1 MGVHWVVL
9 LSALLACA
17 ESPLQEDAAPPP
29 ARQVS
34 REDAPEVPAASAQAA
49 TSPPKWTDPVVV
61 GHAVNG
67 PMMQALL
74 DGKEYEVFD
83 PVTSAKRSLV
93 HEQVQLDVP
102 DQPDRVYPV
111 SPSEGWVLVRARD
124 RVEGTDVMLA
134 YRLVWDTSQ
143 ETISGDVGVFVAKEA
158 VIVQVGEEEP
168 RVTWTK
174 AGVFWEK
181 RAL

>member
-1 MGVHWVVL
+1 MRFPAVVI
-9 LSALLACA
+9 AGHPG
-17 ESPLQEDAAPPP
+17 PLTK
-29 ARQVS
+29 
-34 REDAPEVPAASAQAA
+34 ASANSARL
-49 TSPPKWTDPVVV
+49 VV
-61 GHAVNG
+61 G
-67 PMMQALL
+67 
-74 DGKEYEVFD
+74 
-83 PVTSAKRSLV
+83 PV
-93 HEQVQLDVP
+93 
-102 DQPDRVYPV
+102 
-111 SPSEGWVLVRARD
+111 PSEGWVLVRARD